1 VQWLRAD
8 AVLDVARSARR
19 RVLAIED
26 SGTTAPWDA
35 DLGGP
40 VLFVIGGETR
50 GIPSPVLERC
60 DAVLRIPMAGFI
72 PAYNL
77 QAAMAAVAAERLR
90 QTRGS

>member
-1 VQWLRAD
+1 
-8 AVLDVARSARR
+8 VLDAARSARR

-35 DLGGP
+35 DLCGP

-50 GIPSPVLERC
+50 GIPAPVLERC
-60 DAVLRIPMAGFI
+60 DTVLRIPMAGFI

-90 QTRGS
+90 QTHGS